1 MVVPNPPGQG
11 HRPALDGLRAFAVAA
26 VVLYHLGPHGLPGGF
41 LGVDLF
47 FVLSGYLITG
57 LLLDAYDR
65 HGRIDLARF
74 WRQRLRRLL
83 PALFLMLGTV
93 ALAVRQW
100 DPAGDWAAR
109 RGEMLAGLF
118 YYANWHM
125 IFAHRSY
132 FDGAGALDHLWSLA
146 IEEQFYVWWPLAL
159 ILLLH
164 RRRTWPWVAAA
175 LATASAVAMVL
186 AYSADDPTRAYV
198 GTDARAQQLLIGAL
212 LVPVVRRAG
221 RPFRPVGAAAAG
233 VSAGLLLVVPA
244 SGSFYYR
251 GGATLVALVFAVLIW
266 SVERAPGSAVARCL
280 SVRPVR
286 WVGTVSYG
294 IYLWHLTVIRFLP
307 EFLPPRVV
315 AVADVA
321 VTLALAT
328 ASYYLL
334 ERPIRYG
341 GPRLALDTTRKVVA
355 AGAAAAVLC
364 ALVVVAATTGA
375 TGLQAQQIADAR
387 WAREAAEGKVSA
399 EGTAGAEG
407 EDAWPICPDTTSI
420 CRRLVAKPGHV
431 TVAVLGDS
439 IARSLD
445 PGFYDLARA
454 NGWGY
459 VLAAHNG
466 CGLTS
471 LVSVEGPQQRPFLE
485 KCAEETG
492 PRIAR
497 VLAEYHPDLVISSS
511 RWELIAHEGAN
522 GRTVVPPSPKWADDI
537 HAGLRAFAHTVVR
550 SGAALAMLT
559 VLPVAPA
566 TPRCLRD
573 PGNRACA
580 HPPDALTAATNDIYR
595 QVAAEVPGVAVVSM
609 QDVVCPSGRC
619 PAVIHG
625 VLVRFDGLHFTE
637 GGARWFVR
645 ALGPRLPRPAQ

>member
-1 MVVPNPPGQG
+1 MVSS
-11 HRPALDGLRAFAVAA
+11 RP
-26 VVLYHLGPHGLPGGF
+26 
-41 LGVDLF
+41 DLF

-57 LLLDAYDR
+57 LLLDAHDR
-65 HGRIDLARF
+65 HGRIDLGRF

-83 PALFLMLGTV
+83 PALILMLALV
-93 ALAVRQW
+93 APAVRQW
-100 DPAGDWAAR
+100 EPAADWAAR

-159 ILLLH
+159 ILLL
-164 RRRTWPWVAAA
+164 RRRRAWPWAAAA
-175 LATASAVAMVL
+175 LATASAVTMVL

-212 LVPVVRRAG
+212 LVPVVRRGG
-221 RPFRPVGAAAAG
+221 RPFRAVGAAAAG
-233 VSAGLLLVVPA
+233 VSAGLLLVVSA
-244 SGSFYYR
+244 SGPFYYR
-251 GGATLVALVFAVLIW
+251 GGATLVALLFAALIW

-294 IYLWHLTVIRFLP
+294 IYLWHLPVIRFLP
-307 EFLPPRVV
+307 EVLPAPVV
-315 AVADVA
+315 APATVA

-341 GPRLALDTTRKVVA
+341 RPRLALDTTRKVVA
-355 AGAAAAVLC
+355 AGAAAAVFC
-364 ALVVVAATTGA
+364 ALIVVGATTAA

-387 WAREAAEGKVSA
+387 WAREAAD
-399 EGTAGAEG
+399 GTVGAEG
-407 EDAWPICPDTTSI
+407 DDAWPLCPDTTSI
-420 CRRLVAKPGHV
+420 CRRLVAKPGHP

-471 LVSVEGPQQRPFLE
+471 LVSVEGPEQRWFLK

-492 PRIAR
+492 PRIAQ
-497 VLAEYHPDLVISSS
+497 VLHEYHPDLVISSS
-511 RWELIAHEGAN
+511 RWELIAHEGAG
-522 GRTVVPPSPKWADDI
+522 GRTVVPPSPKWVADV
-537 HAGLRAFAHTVVR
+537 HAGLRAFAQSVVR

-573 PGNRACA
+573 PTNRACA
-580 HPPDALTAATNDIYR
+580 GSPDALTAATNDIYR
-595 QVAAEVPGVAVVSM
+595 QVAADVPGVAAVSM

-619 PAVIHG
+619 PTVVHG
-625 VLVRFDGLHFTE
+625 MLVRFDGMHFTE
-637 GGARWFVR
+637 AGAHWFVR
-645 ALGPRLPRPAQ
+645 ALSPRLPIIHRPPPAAGRATPRPAAARPGTGRPDPSATP